1 MNHAKHHKKDI
12 FRVALSSFQIEAFEG
27 LIERS
32 TKLTKN
38 QKEKFFEAIRD
49 ANGINLDV
57 VPIVED
63 ASRAVLGKPIPWK
76 KIFDYYL
83 GRYGEAHTA
92 LLLSVQERVVHC
104 IAEGYVIPS
113 PALQTTMLNRY
124 ANDTKQ
130 SIEEVLI

>member
-12 FRVALSSFQIEAFEG
+12 FRVTLTDFQMTAFES
-27 LIERS
+27 LVENS
-32 TKLTKN
+32 TKLTRP

-57 VPIVED
+57 VPIAED
-63 ASRAVLGKPIPWK
+63 ANRSVLGKPIPWK
-76 KIFDYYL
+76 NIFNYYL

-92 LLLSVQERVVHC
+92 LLLSVQERVVRC

-130 SIEEVLI
+130 SIEEILR